1 VTGLDGENAASDT
14 EKSRIAEE
22 GGGTEI
28 GAHADAL
35 EHRGRGEHGGGV
47 CKGGGEVVFAAA
59 DGGDAGLG
67 EGGLEEG
74 DVLGLGEADGLDV
87 EELLGGEAET
97 EELIVGEGG
106 EGLLVEGILEM
117 FQRESAVTRL
127 VSFFLSLSPS
137 LSLFFGFDGE
147 LRD

>member
-1 VTGLDGENAASDT
+1 
-14 EKSRIAEE
+14 
-22 GGGTEI
+22 
-28 GAHADAL
+28 
-35 EHRGRGEHGGGV
+35 
-47 CKGGGEVVFAAA
+47 
-59 DGGDAGLG
+59 
-67 EGGLEEG
+67 LEEG

-127 VSFFLSLSPS
+127 VSFFLSLSFSVSLLRFRRGAERLTIGGHPS
-137 LSLFFGFDGE
+137 PQDPGPRLLPAGV
-147 LRD
+147 